1 MTIHIEAFPEN
12 NNLNMKCN
20 HINSVLVVYHSET
33 NHTKKLAEIIGEGVK
48 NSNVNVNVNVQP
60 CTNVTYEQLVQS
72 SAIAIGSPV
81 YYGNPSWQILKFI
94 DDTFTFQAWKE
105 RTFENIPATVFSTG
119 GSFFDGTESTLSSL
133 GRALKAFGMQLITPD
148 ITMQYTSSLGVGA
161 VTQTKPYFDLP
172 NGNIDAHFLNA
183 AEALG
188 RKLGLEASAFYN
200 KTCINENI

>member
-1 MTIHIEAFPEN
+1 MIIHIEASPES
-12 NNLNMKCN
+12 NNLNMKCKN
-20 HINSVLVVYHSET
+20 INVLVVYHSET

-48 NSNVNVNVNVQP
+48 NSNANVIVRP
-60 CTNVTYEQLVQS
+60 YTNVTYEQLVQS

-105 RTFENIPATVFSTG
+105 RTFEQIPATVFSTG

-148 ITMQYTSSLGVGA
+148 ITMPYTSSLGVGA

-200 KTCINENI
+200 KSCISEFKKK